1 MPIDCA
7 FYDCSRLTSI
17 IIPDNVTS
25 IGNSAFYGCS
35 GLTSITLPDNVIN
48 IGEYAFGGCSGLAS
62 VTIGNGVTSI
72 GDHAFSGCSEL
83 TDITIPNSIT
93 KIGWV
98 AFEGCSSLKYNEDK
112 NMYYLGNSVNPYVVL
127 MKAKDASDFSYTIN
141 ENARIIYGSYGGLG
155 KLTNITIPSNIIS
168 IDVRAFSGGVHET
181 ITVDK
186 GNDVYYSES
195 NCIIEKE
202 TKTLVLGCKNSIIPT
217 DGSVTSIGDGAFHS
231 CIGLTDIII
240 PDSVTNIGDGAFVG
254 CSGLTDIIIPD
265 SVTGIGDGAFHSC
278 SGLTYITI
286 PDSVTSIGNY
296 AFYNCDGLTG
306 VTIGDGVTSIGDEA
320 FVDCGRLV
328 DVNIKDLAAWCKI
341 SGLDNLMRYA
351 SNNLYLNNEFVT
363 DIVIPYGVTKIGEF
377 AFRGC
382 SGLTSI
388 TLPDSVTSI
397 GNSAFKD
404 CSRLTSITMPDGVTD
419 IGDDAFYGCNKL
431 VEVINNSN
439 LNIVKGN
446 RENGYIGYYALNV
459 KKDGTTDVINKGD
472 YLFYTNDNVNYLLG
486 YVGNDTELVLPND
499 YNGQNYEIYKYA
511 FSGCGKLA
519 SVTVGNGVTSIGDGA
534 FIGCS
539 NFNNIIIPESVTV
552 IGAGAFNGCSS
563 LRSIIIPDGV
573 TVIGEKTFSS
583 CDSLESITLP
593 AGVISIG
600 KYALSLCMRLTSI
613 EFKGTKEQ
621 WNNIEKNSR
630 WSFSTGDYIIHCT
643 DGDIAKS

>member
-1 MPIDCA
+1 M
-7 FYDCSRLTSI
+7 
-17 IIPDNVTS
+17 
-25 IGNSAFYGCS
+25 
-35 GLTSITLPDNVIN
+35 
-48 IGEYAFGGCSGLAS
+48 
-62 VTIGNGVTSI
+62 
-72 GDHAFSGCSEL
+72 
-83 TDITIPNSIT
+83 
-93 KIGWV
+93 
-98 AFEGCSSLKYNEDK
+98 
-112 NMYYLGNSVNPYVVL
+112 
-127 MKAKDASDFSYTIN
+127 
-141 ENARIIYGSYGGLG
+141 
-155 KLTNITIPSNIIS
+155 
-168 IDVRAFSGGVHET
+168 
-181 ITVDK
+181 
-186 GNDVYYSES
+186 
-195 NCIIEKE
+195 
-202 TKTLVLGCKNSIIPT
+202 
-217 DGSVTSIGDGAFHS
+217 
-231 CIGLTDIII
+231 
-240 PDSVTNIGDGAFVG
+240 
-254 CSGLTDIIIPD
+254 
-265 SVTGIGDGAFHSC
+265 
-278 SGLTYITI
+278 
-286 PDSVTSIGNY
+286 TSIGNY
-296 AFYNCDGLTG
+296 AFYDCDGLTG

-351 SNNLYLNNEFVT
+351 SNNLYLNNEFLT

-539 NFNNIIIPESVTV
+539 NFNNIIIPESVTG

-573 TVIGEKTFSS
+573 TVIGEKTFGG
-583 CDSLESITLP
+583 CRGLISITIP
-593 AGVISIG
+593 ESVTGIG
-600 KYALSLCMRLTSI
+600 EVAFGGCIGLLSI